1 MAGINPYLWP
11 AASSLRTP
19 DLGKQVCQ
27 EPTGAWQVTSPSS
40 EEEEGSARL
49 SVWLQ
54 PVGGKHY
61 IPHRDGPL
69 PPLHSERH
77 SEAGAGVQCATLKG
91 SRLLLATTNT
101 IKARASQNW

>member
-27 EPTGAWQVTSPSS
+27 EPTGAWQVTSPGS

-61 IPHRDGPL
+61 VPHREMDHSL
-69 PPLHSERH
+69 PSILRGTQRQGQGS
-77 SEAGAGVQCATLKG
+77 SVQP
-91 SRLLLATTNT
+91 
-101 IKARASQNW
+101 